1 MSRENDFDADG
12 WISQAKQLHAD
23 IERSR
28 HTAREIVSQ
37 HENTKPLELKVEDAA
52 AKVALV
58 ETEIAF
64 NEAVRNTL
72 EVVDRLCQ
80 KLETGRA
87 ELSNGRVMA
96 AIEILEATGTT
107 IQSDSLFTNTNMMS
121 ILSESVAG
129 LRREVVDFL
138 LTRWNDLLSVD
149 RQQRKLCISENGG
162 NVTLDVII
170 AGLTRLDIL
179 GSANDK
185 LQKDLLSAIAD
196 PILVPG
202 IEFQSRGVRA
212 IDSGI
217 EIEPKTSEATVSEVL
232 DRVAQVL
239 DYLHKSLPA
248 SISAPFS
255 DHFIPTL
262 SSKIISSWF
271 SSAIP
276 TELERLGEFEDT
288 LDHILKFAQS
298 VESFGWHGHEELVSW
313 VNQAPRL
320 WLTGRRVDSLDQ
332 VRKVL
337 AASHGTPKQV
347 ERVETEQ
354 VSKADEAMLDSGPSD
369 DWDAGWDD
377 DNDEEANEKPA
388 EPAEDEEDVSAW
400 GLDDEEAKD
409 GASEDKTD
417 KAEPVEEDDD
427 ADDAWGWGDEEDEQP
442 QKEPSEPPAATKPN
456 PANNNNGES
465 KDNFSRE
472 VTLRETYMVTDIP
485 DSILNVLRRQ
495 IADSEAIAQPGLVSI
510 TERYHIFELL
520 S

>member
-87 ELSNGRVMA
+87 ELSDGKVMA

-107 IQSDSLFTNTNMMS
+107 IQSDSLFTNTNIMS
-121 ILSESVAG
+121 ILSENVAG
-129 LRREVVDFL
+129 LRLEVVNFL
-138 LTRWNDLLSVD
+138 HTRWNDLLSVD
-149 RQQRKLCISENGG
+149 RQQRKLCVSKNGE
-162 NVTLDVII
+162 NVTLDVIV
-170 AGLTRLDIL
+170 AALARLDIL
-179 GSANDK
+179 GPANDK
-185 LQKDLLSAIAD
+185 LQKDILSAIVD

-202 IEFQSRGVRA
+202 IEFQNRGVRVV
-212 IDSGI
+212 DSGI
-217 EIEPKTSEATVSEVL
+217 QIEPETSKATVSEVL
-232 DRVAQVL
+232 DRIAQVL
-239 DYLHKSLPA
+239 DYLQKSLPA
-248 SISAPFS
+248 SISASFS
-255 DHFIPTL
+255 DYLVPTL
-262 SSKIISSWF
+262 SSKIISSWL

-276 TELERLGEFEDT
+276 TELEGLGEFEAT

-337 AASHGTPKQV
+337 AASHGTTKQV
-347 ERVETEQ
+347 ERVEKEQ
-354 VSKADEAMLDSGPSD
+354 VSKADEAMLDNGPSD

-377 DNDEEANEKPA
+377 ENDEGANGKPA
-388 EPAEDEEDVSAW
+388 ESAEDEEDVSAW
-400 GLDDEEAKD
+400 GLDDDAKEGAPEAKPD
-409 GASEDKTD
+409 TAAP
-417 KAEPVEEDDD
+417 AEEDD

-442 QKEPSEPPAATKPN
+442 QKESSQPPTATKPKTAKN
-456 PANNNNGES
+456 YEES
-465 KDNFSRE
+465 KGSSSRE
-472 VTLRETYMVTDIP
+472 VTLRETYMATDIP

-495 IADSEAIAQPGLVSI
+495 ITDSEAIAQPG
-510 TERYHIFELL
+510 
-520 S
+520 

>member
-87 ELSNGRVMA
+87 ELSDGKVMA

-107 IQSDSLFTNTNMMS
+107 IQSDSLFTNTNIMS
-121 ILSESVAG
+121 ILSENVAG
-129 LRREVVDFL
+129 LRLEVVNFL
-138 LTRWNDLLSVD
+138 HTRWNDLLSVD
-149 RQQRKLCISENGG
+149 RQQRKLCVSKNGE
-162 NVTLDVII
+162 NVTLDEIV
-170 AGLTRLDIL
+170 AALARLDIL
-179 GSANDK
+179 GPANDK
-185 LQKDLLSAIAD
+185 LQKDILSAIVD

-202 IEFQSRGVRA
+202 IDFQNRGVRVV
-212 IDSGI
+212 DSGI
-217 EIEPKTSEATVSEVL
+217 QIEPEISKATVSEVL
-232 DRVAQVL
+232 DRIAQVL
-239 DYLHKSLPA
+239 DYLQKSLPA
-248 SISAPFS
+248 SISASFS
-255 DHFIPTL
+255 DYLVPTL
-262 SSKIISSWF
+262 SSKIISSWL

-276 TELERLGEFEDT
+276 TELEGLGEFEAT

-337 AASHGTPKQV
+337 AASHGTTKQV
-347 ERVETEQ
+347 ERVEKEQ
-354 VSKADEAMLDSGPSD
+354 VSKADEAMLDNGPSD

-377 DNDEEANEKPA
+377 ENDEGANGKPA
-388 EPAEDEEDVSAW
+388 ESAEDEEDVSAW
-400 GLDDEEAKD
+400 GLDDDAKEGAPETKPDTAAPAEE
-409 GASEDKTD
+409 
-417 KAEPVEEDDD
+417 DD

-442 QKEPSEPPAATKPN
+442 QKESSQPPTATKPKTAKN
-456 PANNNNGES
+456 YEES
-465 KDNFSRE
+465 KGSSSRE
-472 VTLRETYMVTDIP
+472 VTLRETYMATDIP

-495 IADSEAIAQPGLVSI
+495 ITDSEAIAQPG
-510 TERYHIFELL
+510 
-520 S
+520 

>member
-87 ELSNGRVMA
+87 ELSDGKVMA

-107 IQSDSLFTNTNMMS
+107 IQSDSLFTNTNIMS
-121 ILSESVAG
+121 ILSENVAG
-129 LRREVVDFL
+129 LRLEVVNFL
-138 LTRWNDLLSVD
+138 HTRWNDLLSVD
-149 RQQRKLCISENGG
+149 RQQRKLCVSKNGE
-162 NVTLDVII
+162 NVTLDEIV
-170 AGLTRLDIL
+170 AALARLDIL
-179 GSANDK
+179 GPANDK
-185 LQKDLLSAIAD
+185 LQKDILSAIVD

-202 IEFQSRGVRA
+202 IDFQNRGVRVV
-212 IDSGI
+212 DSGI
-217 EIEPKTSEATVSEVL
+217 QIEPEISKATVSEVL
-232 DRVAQVL
+232 DRIAQVL
-239 DYLHKSLPA
+239 DYLQKSLPA
-248 SISAPFS
+248 SISASFS
-255 DHFIPTL
+255 DYLVPTL
-262 SSKIISSWF
+262 SSKIISSWL

-276 TELERLGEFEDT
+276 TELEGLGEFEAT

-337 AASHGTPKQV
+337 AASHGTTKQV
-347 ERVETEQ
+347 ERVEKEQ
-354 VSKADEAMLDSGPSD
+354 VSKADEAMLDNGPSD

-377 DNDEEANEKPA
+377 ENDEGANGKPA
-388 EPAEDEEDVSAW
+388 ESAEDEEDVSAW
-400 GLDDEEAKD
+400 GLDDDAKEGAPEAKPD
-409 GASEDKTD
+409 TAAP
-417 KAEPVEEDDD
+417 AEEDD

-442 QKEPSEPPAATKPN
+442 QKESSQPPTATKPKTAKN
-456 PANNNNGES
+456 YEES
-465 KDNFSRE
+465 KGSSSRE
-472 VTLRETYMVTDIP
+472 VTLRETYMATDIP

-495 IADSEAIAQPGLVSI
+495 ITDSEAIAQPG
-510 TERYHIFELL
+510 
-520 S
+520 

>member
-72 EVVDRLCQ
+72 AVVDRLCQ

-87 ELSNGRVMA
+87 ELSDGKVMA

-107 IQSDSLFTNTNMMS
+107 IQSDSLFTNTNIMS
-121 ILSESVAG
+121 ILSENVAG
-129 LRREVVDFL
+129 LRREAVNFL
-138 LTRWNDLLSVD
+138 HTRWNDLLSVD
-149 RQQRKLCISENGG
+149 RQQRKLCVSKNGE
-162 NVTLDVII
+162 NVTLDEII
-170 AGLTRLDIL
+170 AALARLDIL
-179 GSANDK
+179 GPANDK
-185 LQKDLLSAIAD
+185 LQKDILSAIVD

-202 IEFQSRGVRA
+202 IEFQSRGVRVV
-212 IDSGI
+212 DSGI
-217 EIEPKTSEATVSEVL
+217 QIEPETSKATVSEVL
-232 DRVAQVL
+232 DRIAQVL
-239 DYLHKSLPA
+239 DYLQKSLPA
-248 SISAPFS
+248 SISASFS
-255 DHFIPTL
+255 DYLIPTL
-262 SSKIISSWF
+262 SSKIISSWL

-276 TELERLGEFEDT
+276 TELEGLGEFEAT

-337 AASHGTPKQV
+337 AASQGTTKQV
-347 ERVETEQ
+347 ERVEKEQ
-354 VSKADEAMLDSGPSD
+354 VSKADEAMLDNGPSD

-377 DNDEEANEKPA
+377 ENDEGTNGKPA
-388 EPAEDEEDVSAW
+388 EPVEDEEDVSAW
-400 GLDDEEAKD
+400 GLDDDAKEGAPEAKPD
-409 GASEDKTD
+409 TAAP
-417 KAEPVEEDDD
+417 AEEDD

-442 QKEPSEPPAATKPN
+442 QKESSQPRTATKPKS
-456 PANNNNGES
+456 ANNHEES
-465 KDNFSRE
+465 KDSSSRE
-472 VTLRETYMVTDIP
+472 VTLRETYMATDIP

-495 IADSEAIAQPGLVSI
+495 ITDSEAIAQPG
-510 TERYHIFELL
+510 
-520 S
+520 

>member
-1 MSRENDFDADG
+1 MSRENDFDADS
-12 WISQAKQLHAD
+12 WITQAKQLHAD

-37 HENTKPLELKVEDAA
+37 HENTKPLQLKVDDAA

-72 EVVDRLCQ
+72 EVVDKLCQ
-80 KLETGRA
+80 KLETGRT
-87 ELSNGRVMA
+87 ELRDGKVTA
-96 AIEILEATGTT
+96 AIEILETTETT
-107 IQSDSLFTNTNMMS
+107 IRSDSLFTNTNIMS
-121 ILSESVAG
+121 ILSENVAG

-138 LTRWNDLLSVD
+138 HTRWNDLLSVD

-162 NVTLDVII
+162 NVTLDVVI

-179 GSANDK
+179 GPANDK
-185 LQKDLLSAIAD
+185 LQKDLLSAIVD
-196 PILVPG
+196 PILVPS
-202 IEFQSRGVRA
+202 IEFQSRGVRV

-217 EIEPKTSEATVSEVL
+217 EVEPETSKATVSEVL
-232 DRVAQVL
+232 GRISQVL
-239 DYLHKSLPA
+239 DYLQKSLPA
-248 SISAPFS
+248 PISATFS
-255 DHFIPTL
+255 DYLVPTL
-262 SSKIISSWF
+262 SSKLISSWF

-276 TELERLGEFEDT
+276 TELEKLGEFEGT
-288 LDHILKFAQS
+288 LDQIVKFSQS
-298 VESFGWHGHEELVSW
+298 VESLGWHGHEELVSW

-337 AASHGTPKQV
+337 AASHGTTKQV
-347 ERVETEQ
+347 ERVEKEQ
-354 VSKADEAMLDSGPSD
+354 VQADEAMLDNGPSD

-377 DNDEEANEKPA
+377 ENDEEANEKPA

-400 GLDDEEAKD
+400 GLDDDAKD
-409 GASEDKTD
+409 GAPEDKSD
-417 KAEPVEEDDD
+417 KAGPVEEEDD

-442 QKEPSEPPAATKPN
+442 QKEPSEPLAATKPKPTN
-456 PANNNNGES
+456 KSEEA
-465 KDNFSRE
+465 KDNSSRE

-485 DSILNVLRRQ
+485 DSILDVLRRQ
-495 IADSEAIAQPGLVSI
+495 ITDSEAIAQPG
-510 TERYHIFELL
+510 
-520 S
+520 